1 MKLKKLRIS
10 ISIQISIFLVL
21 VAFIPVVVMMALKTY
36 ETQLLEMFE
45 NSNVQQG
52 RLIAAALQYSGNNEK
67 SANSII
73 NNMSGNFTSRIRIL
87 DKDGL
92 LIADSA
98 KNDSPK
104 KTDVMPQYKTENL
117 AKEKKQKTAAED
129 SFVYRLFSL
138 PVRIYRKILR
148 RPSPYE
154 TADFYNGKS
163 VLDGEEIKSALNG
176 RYGAITRISTGN
188 QISVTLYSAVP
199 VFDDGGKIAG
209 AVLVSRST
217 YRILRN
223 LYELRRDMALVYLRS
238 LIAVALIA
246 IFFAFRITVPLK
258 RLSKE
263 AMDCADRKGRIF
275 FTKFTGQNRIDEI
288 GELSRSF
295 SNLVQRLNRRI
306 QFSQAFSADISHE
319 FKNPLAA
326 IRSSAELLGDAGLS
340 SHDRNELS
348 TAAIDEVNHLQILL
362 NGIRNISKIDA
373 GENLTESS
381 IPVVPFLKNIISR
394 IAGKHSGT
402 EIEFRTPLPDGF
414 EMKIPEDYFDR
425 LTENLIDNAAGFG
438 THVIVTA
445 ESEGGQNFIMT
456 VEDNGKGIAPGM
468 QEKIFERFYS
478 ERPDDSSQGHT
489 GLGLS
494 TVKAITDALEG
505 EVTAGNGKALGGAI
519 FTVKIPCRI

>member
-1 MKLKKLRIS
+1 
-10 ISIQISIFLVL
+10 
-21 VAFIPVVVMMALKTY
+21 MALKTY

-52 RLIAAALQYSGNNEK
+52 RLIAAALQYSGNDEN
-67 SANSII
+67 SANGIL
-73 NNMSGNFTSRIRIL
+73 NNMNGKFTSRIRIL
-87 DKDGL
+87 DKDGQ

-98 KNDSPK
+98 KNDSPQ
-104 KTDVMPQYKTENL
+104 KTGAILPQYMTENP
-117 AKEKKQKTAAED
+117 AEDKKQKTAAED

-163 VLDGEEIKSALNG
+163 VFDGEEIKSALNG
-176 RYGAITRISTGN
+176 RYGAVTRISTGN

-199 VFDDGGKIAG
+199 VFDDGGKITG

-217 YRILRN
+217 FRILRN

-246 IFFAFRITVPLK
+246 IFFAFRITLPLK

-263 AMDCADRKGRIF
+263 ATDCADRKGRIF

-295 SNLVQRLNRRI
+295 SNLVQRLNKRI

-326 IRSSAELLGDAGLS
+326 IRSSAELLGDESLS
-340 SHDRNELS
+340 SQDRNELS

-373 GENLTESS
+373 GENFTESS
-381 IPVVPFLKNIISR
+381 IPVAPFLKNIISR
-394 IAGKHSGT
+394 IAGKHPGT
-402 EIEFRTPLPDGF
+402 EIELHTLLPDGF
-414 EMKIPEDYFDR
+414 KMKIPEDYFDR
-425 LTENLIDNAAGFG
+425 LAENLIDNAAGFG

-445 ESEGGQNFIMT
+445 EYAGGRNFVIS

-478 ERPDDSSQGHT
+478 ERTEDNSQGHT

-505 EVTAGNGKALGGAI
+505 EVTAGTGKSLGGAI
-519 FTVKIPCRI
+519 FTVKLPHYE